1 MKVSELT
8 GHALNWAVAMAEG
21 DKVFRPKLGRP
32 DDWDKEAYCE
42 RGEDD
47 RWVVRVENPNLAWFV
62 DWTYNPSASW
72 MQGGPIIGRE
82 RINLWSEGHDWEA
95 SHYGEHIVWA
105 ETPLVAAMRCY
116 VASKLGDEVEIPAE
130 LLTKENCNE

>member
-1 MKVSELT
+1 
-8 GHALNWAVAMAEG
+8 MAEG

-82 RINLWSEGHDWEA
+82 RINLW
-95 SHYGEHIVWA
+95 
-105 ETPLVAAMRCY
+105 P
-116 VASKLGDEVEIPAE
+116 
-130 LLTKENCNE
+130 